1 MGAPLARPTPRASR
15 VYSRT
20 HDIPSTRPL
29 PPHAQIPYP
38 PAALHSPRAAMHASL
53 TTQPLLPSC
62 AQELEFSR
70 SPDEGRERRSEATR
84 PRRDGLREP
93 GELHAARR
101 GEVRRGRT
109 WRAISTR
116 GEAAADADTPMPP
129 SALANAATDA
139 AADAAA
145 ADVAADVVADA
156 AAAADAAADAAS
168 DAGDV
173 CGRVY
178 SCIAVRDTKQHLC
191 IGVRVT
197 RGFAC
202 EYAPYIQ

>member
-38 PAALHSPRAAMHASL
+38 SAALHSPRAAMHASL

-93 GELHAARR
+93 GELHAAKR

-129 SALANAATDA
+129 SALADAATRMPPPMPPPPMSPPMSWPMPPPPPMPLPMPPPML
-139 AADAAA
+139 
-145 ADVAADVVADA
+145 VMCV
-156 AAAADAAADAAS
+156 
-168 DAGDV
+168 GV
-173 CGRVY
+173 CIRVLLY
-178 SCIAVRDTKQHLC
+178 VMQSNT
-191 IGVRVT
+191 
-197 RGFAC
+197 
-202 EYAPYIQ
+202 YALEFV